1 MRHRFEIEKELGNGF
16 IIEKHTGQR
25 WHREQFRVLYADT
38 DKAGVVYHANY
49 LKYFEI
55 GRAGLIR
62 ASGRS
67 YKEIE
72 ALGLFH
78 PIVDLRLQFEAHA
91 DYDDLLSVYSR
102 PREIAPV
109 KFGYDYVVRDD
120 EREQTLVYGYT
131 VHCCIDPSHKV
142 LPVDPVTVAI
152 FQDFDVELQ
161 LRNGNGFGN
170 AEEPESR
177 TEPQREDEAAIAS
190 EPTS

>member
-1 MRHRFEIEKELGNGF
+1 MRHKFEITDELGDGF
-16 IIEKHTGQR
+16 INERHTGQR

-78 PIVDLRLQFEAHA
+78 PIVDLRMQFEAHA
-91 DYDDLLSVYSR
+91 DYDDLLSVYAR
-102 PREIAPV
+102 PRCIAPV
-109 KFGYDYVVRDD
+109 KFSYEYVVRDD
-120 EREQTLVYGYT
+120 ERGQTLVYGYT
-131 VHCCIDPSHKV
+131 EHCCIDPSHKV
-142 LPVDPVTVAI
+142 LQVDPVTLAI
-152 FQDFDVELQ
+152 FSDFGVEMQ
-161 LRNGNGFGN
+161 LRNGNGSSS
-170 AEEPESR
+170 EPERR
-177 TEPQREDEAAIAS
+177 TEPPREDEVTSIADPS
-190 EPTS
+190 S

>member
-1 MRHRFEIEKELGNGF
+1 MRLRFEIDKELDSDF
-16 IIEKHTGQR
+16 IFEKHSSQR
-25 WHREQFRVLYADT
+25 WHRERFRVLYADT

-62 ASGRS
+62 ACGRS

-78 PIVDLRLQFEAHA
+78 PIVDVRLQFESHA
-91 DYDDLLSVYSR
+91 DYDDELSVYAR

-120 EREQTLVYGYT
+120 GEDRVLAYGYT
-131 VHCCIDPSHKV
+131 VHCCIDSERRV
-142 LPVDPVTVAI
+142 LRVDPVTVAI
-152 FQDFDVELQ
+152 FADFGVA
-161 LRNGNGFGN
+161 R
-170 AEEPESR
+170 
-177 TEPQREDEAAIAS
+177 
-190 EPTS
+190 